1 MNPSPMHHLVQ
12 SSLTPMHQKGY
23 KGVQHIERKAIRM
36 NDFMKGRNGA
46 DELTIVLGFIGIIF
60 AMARIQWL
68 SWIAIAVIALG
79 VLRGLSK
86 NIDARRKENDAF
98 VAATANVPCLGKF
111 VASLGGGTAAAS
123 ASRAAGTSK
132 EDFERAK
139 RTAKKMWKGRKTTA
153 YLKCPN
159 CGQMLSVPKGKGK
172 IRVTCPKCH
181 AKMETRS

>member
-1 MNPSPMHHLVQ
+1 MDN
-12 SSLTPMHQKGY
+12 
-23 KGVQHIERKAIRM
+23 
-36 NDFMKGRNGA
+36 FMKGRNGA
-46 DELTIVLGFIGIIF
+46 DELTIVLGFFGIIL
-60 AMARIQWL
+60 AMIGSLAHFQWL
-68 SWIAIAVIALG
+68 SWIAIAVIVIG

-86 NIDARRKENDAF
+86 NVDARRKENEAF
-98 VAATANVPCLGKF
+98 VAATANVPGLGKF
-111 VASLGGGTAAAS
+111 VASLGGAAATN

-132 EDFERAK
+132 EDLERAK

>member
-1 MNPSPMHHLVQ
+1 
-12 SSLTPMHQKGY
+12 
-23 KGVQHIERKAIRM
+23 M

-46 DELTIVLGFIGIIF
+46 DELTIVMGFAGIVIAMIGSI
-60 AMARIQWL
+60 ARIQWL
-68 SWIAIAVIALG
+68 SWIAIAVIVIG

-86 NIDARRKENDAF
+86 NIDARHKENEAF
-98 VAATANVPCLGKF
+98 VAATANVPGLGKF
-111 VASLGGGTAAAS
+111 VASLGGGAAAAN

-172 IRVTCPKCH
+172 IHVTCPKCH

>member
-1 MNPSPMHHLVQ
+1 
-12 SSLTPMHQKGY
+12 
-23 KGVQHIERKAIRM
+23 M

-46 DELTIVLGFIGIIF
+46 DELTIVMGFAGIVIAMIGSI
-60 AMARIQWL
+60 ARIQWL
-68 SWIAIAVIALG
+68 SWIAIAVIVIG
-79 VLRGLSK
+79 VLRACP
-86 NIDARRKENDAF
+86 NIDARHKENEAF
-98 VAATANVPCLGKF
+98 VAATANVPGLGKF
-111 VASLGGGTAAAS
+111 VASLGGGAAAAN

>member
-1 MNPSPMHHLVQ
+1 
-12 SSLTPMHQKGY
+12 
-23 KGVQHIERKAIRM
+23 M

-46 DELTIVLGFIGIIF
+46 DELTIVMGFAGIVIAMIGSI
-60 AMARIQWL
+60 ARIQWL
-68 SWIAIAVIALG
+68 SWIAIAVIVIG

-86 NIDARRKENDAF
+86 NIDARHKENEAF

-111 VASLGGGTAAAS
+111 VASLGGGTA
-123 ASRAAGTSK
+123 AAGTSK

>member
-1 MNPSPMHHLVQ
+1 
-12 SSLTPMHQKGY
+12 
-23 KGVQHIERKAIRM
+23 M

-46 DELTIVLGFIGIIF
+46 DELTIVMGFAGIVIAMIGSI
-60 AMARIQWL
+60 ARIQWL
-68 SWIAIAVIALG
+68 SWIAIAVIVIG

-86 NIDARRKENDAF
+86 NIDARRKENAG
-98 VAATANVPCLGKF
+98 LGKF
-111 VASLGGGTAAAS
+111 VASLCGGAAAAS
-123 ASRAAGTSK
+123 TSRAAGTSK

>member
-1 MNPSPMHHLVQ
+1 
-12 SSLTPMHQKGY
+12 
-23 KGVQHIERKAIRM
+23 M

-46 DELTIVLGFIGIIF
+46 DELTIVMGFAGIVIAMIGSI
-60 AMARIQWL
+60 ARIQWL
-68 SWIAIAVIALG
+68 SWIAIAVIVIG

-86 NIDARRKENDAF
+86 NIDARHNENEAF

-123 ASRAAGTSK
+123 TSRAAGTSK

-159 CGQMLSVPKGKGK
+159 CGTVSRVPKGKGK

>member
-1 MNPSPMHHLVQ
+1 
-12 SSLTPMHQKGY
+12 MHQKGY

-111 VASLGGGTAAAS
+111 VASLGGGAAAS
-123 ASRAAGTSK
+123 NASRAAGTSK

>member
-1 MNPSPMHHLVQ
+1 
-12 SSLTPMHQKGY
+12 
-23 KGVQHIERKAIRM
+23 M

-46 DELTIVLGFIGIIF
+46 DELTIVMGFAGIVIAMIGS
-60 AMARIQWL
+60 MARIQWL
-68 SWIAIAVIALG
+68 SWIAIVVIVLG

-98 VAATANVPCLGKF
+98 VTATANVPGLGKF
-111 VASLGGGTAAAS
+111 VASLGGGTAAAN

-159 CGQMLSVPKGKGK
+159 CGQMLSVPRARARSASPAPSATPRWRRAPSRCTIGQNKSRGLVLRPRLFAWSDI
-172 IRVTCPKCH
+172 IR
-181 AKMETRS
+181 

>member
-1 MNPSPMHHLVQ
+1 
-12 SSLTPMHQKGY
+12 
-23 KGVQHIERKAIRM
+23 M

-46 DELTIVLGFIGIIF
+46 DELTIVMGFAGIVIAMIGSI
-60 AMARIQWL
+60 ARIQWL
-68 SWIAIAVIALG
+68 SWIAIAVIVIG

-86 NIDARRKENDAF
+86 NIDARHKENEAF

-123 ASRAAGTSK
+123 TSRAAGTSK

-139 RTAKKMWKGRKTTA
+139 RTAKTTA

>member
-1 MNPSPMHHLVQ
+1 
-12 SSLTPMHQKGY
+12 
-23 KGVQHIERKAIRM
+23 M

-46 DELTIVLGFIGIIF
+46 DELTIVMGFVGIVIAMIGS
-60 AMARIQWL
+60 MARIQWL
-68 SWIAIAVIALG
+68 SWIAIAVIVIG

-86 NIDARRKENDAF
+86 NTDARRKENEAF
-98 VAATANVPCLGKF
+98 VAATANVPGLGKF
-111 VASLGGGTAAAS
+111 VASLGGGAAA
-123 ASRAAGTSK
+123 ATSK

>member
-1 MNPSPMHHLVQ
+1 
-12 SSLTPMHQKGY
+12 
-23 KGVQHIERKAIRM
+23 M

-46 DELTIVLGFIGIIF
+46 DELTIEMGFAGIII
-60 AMARIQWL
+60 AIIGSMARIQWL
-68 SWIAIAVIALG
+68 SWIAIAVSVIG

-86 NIDARRKENDAF
+86 NIDARRKENEAF
-98 VAATANVPCLGKF
+98 VATTANVPGLGKF
-111 VASLGGGTAAAS
+111 VASLGGGAAAAS
-123 ASRAAGTSK
+123 TSRAAGTSK
-132 EDFERAK
+132 EDLERAK
-139 RTAKKMWKGRKTTA
+139 RTAKRMWKGRKPTA

>member
-1 MNPSPMHHLVQ
+1 
-12 SSLTPMHQKGY
+12 
-23 KGVQHIERKAIRM
+23 M

-46 DELTIVLGFIGIIF
+46 DELTIVMGFAGIVIAMIGSL
-60 AMARIQWL
+60 ARIQWL
-68 SWIAIAVIALG
+68 SWIAIAIIVIG

-86 NIDARRKENDAF
+86 NIEARRKENAAF
-98 VAATANVPCLGKF
+98 VAATANVPGLGQIRRQF
-111 VASLGGGTAAAS
+111 GRRRCGGQP
-123 ASRAAGTSK
+123 SRAAGTSK
-132 EDFERAK
+132 EDFERAR

>member
-1 MNPSPMHHLVQ
+1 
-12 SSLTPMHQKGY
+12 
-23 KGVQHIERKAIRM
+23 M

-46 DELTIVLGFIGIIF
+46 DELTVVLGFAGIII
-60 AMARIQWL
+60 AMIGSMARIQWL
-68 SWIAIAVIALG
+68 SWIAIAVIVIG

-98 VAATANVPCLGKF
+98 VTATANVPGLGKF
-111 VASLGGGTAAAS
+111 VASLGGGTAAAN
-123 ASRAAGTSK
+123 AS
-132 EDFERAK
+132 

>member
-1 MNPSPMHHLVQ
+1 
-12 SSLTPMHQKGY
+12 
-23 KGVQHIERKAIRM
+23 M

-46 DELTIVLGFIGIIF
+46 DELTIVMGFVGIVIAMIGSI
-60 AMARIQWL
+60 AHIQWL
-68 SWIAIAVIALG
+68 SWIAIAVIVIG

-86 NIDARRKENDAF
+86 NIDARRKENAAF
-98 VAATANVPCLGKF
+98 VAATANVPGLGKF
-111 VASLGGGTAAAS
+111 VASLGGAAAAG

>member
-1 MNPSPMHHLVQ
+1 
-12 SSLTPMHQKGY
+12 
-23 KGVQHIERKAIRM
+23 M

-46 DELTIVLGFIGIIF
+46 DELTIVMGFAGIVIAMIGSI
-60 AMARIQWL
+60 ARIQWL
-68 SWIAIAVIALG
+68 SWIAIAVIVIG

-86 NIDARRKENDAF
+86 NIDARRKENAAF
-98 VAATANVPCLGKF
+98 VAATANVPGLGKF

-123 ASRAAGTSK
+123 TSRAAGTSK

-159 CGQMLSVPKGKGK
+159 CGQMLRVPRGKGK
-172 IRVTCPKCH
+172 ITVTCRGCG
-181 AKMETRS
+181 ASFQENS

>member
-1 MNPSPMHHLVQ
+1 MPRAAGKRQ
-12 SSLTPMHQKGY
+12 SSDPVSYTHLDVY
-23 KGVQHIERKAIRM
+23 KRQ
-36 NDFMKGRNGA
+36 
-46 DELTIVLGFIGIIF
+46 
-60 AMARIQWL
+60 
-68 SWIAIAVIALG
+68 
-79 VLRGLSK
+79 
-86 NIDARRKENDAF
+86 
-98 VAATANVPCLGKF
+98 
-111 VASLGGGTAAAS
+111 
-123 ASRAAGTSK
+123 AGTSK

>member
-1 MNPSPMHHLVQ
+1 
-12 SSLTPMHQKGY
+12 
-23 KGVQHIERKAIRM
+23 M

-46 DELTIVLGFIGIIF
+46 DELTIVMGFAGIII
-60 AMARIQWL
+60 AMIGSMARIQWL
-68 SWIAIAVIALG
+68 SWIAIAVIVIG

-98 VAATANVPCLGKF
+98 VTATAKF
-111 VASLGGGTAAAS
+111 VASLGGGTAAAN

>member
-1 MNPSPMHHLVQ
+1 
-12 SSLTPMHQKGY
+12 
-23 KGVQHIERKAIRM
+23 M

-46 DELTIVLGFIGIIF
+46 DELTIVMGFAGIVIAMIGSI
-60 AMARIQWL
+60 ARIQWL
-68 SWIAIAVIALG
+68 SWIAIAVIVIG

-86 NIDARRKENDAF
+86 NIDARRKENEAF
-98 VAATANVPCLGKF
+98 VAATANVPGLGKF
-111 VASLGGGTAAAS
+111 VASLGGGAAAAS
-123 ASRAAGTSK
+123 TSRAAGSTSRAAGSSK

>member
-1 MNPSPMHHLVQ
+1 M
-12 SSLTPMHQKGY
+12 
-23 KGVQHIERKAIRM
+23 I
-36 NDFMKGRNGA
+36 
-46 DELTIVLGFIGIIF
+46 
-60 AMARIQWL
+60 
-68 SWIAIAVIALG
+68 G

-86 NIDARRKENDAF
+86 NIDARRKENEAF
-98 VAATANVPCLGKF
+98 VAATANVPGLGKF

-123 ASRAAGTSK
+123 TSRAAGTSK

-172 IRVTCPKCH
+172 IASPVPSATPRWKPAPSARTRDKLIRFVCPK
-181 AKMETRS
+181 S

>member
-1 MNPSPMHHLVQ
+1 MDN
-12 SSLTPMHQKGY
+12 
-23 KGVQHIERKAIRM
+23 
-36 NDFMKGRNGA
+36 FMKGRNGA
-46 DELTIVLGFIGIIF
+46 DELTIVLGFFGIIL
-60 AMARIQWL
+60 AMIGSLAHFQWL
-68 SWIAIAVIALG
+68 SWIAIAVIVIG

-86 NIDARRKENDAF
+86 NVDARRKENEAF
-98 VAATANVPCLGKF
+98 VAGSAKVPGLGKF
-111 VASLGGGTAAAS
+111 VASLGGGAAATN

-132 EDFERAK
+132 EDLERAK

-153 YLKCPN
+153 YLKCPS